1 MIPLHPS
8 EHFLPERWTYS
19 VEVTI
24 QSVAESCIIAI
35 LHKTSFWK
43 NHKLWSHFHQ
53 AFNRWVAGNYALSA
67 VKITKI
73 RQQTELH
80 YFNSQSIF
88 ISCRLMW
95 DLVLS
100 RLNRAPI
107 GHVSYASPFR
117 TRWAPHCLRAACA
130 ANQNSLGTL
139 LTIQIGGINLPGTR
153 HFTSIWDYICRSLV
167 LFLSPRAHWA
177 VHRKSHCLPIT
188 LLEKQLQTYAERQD
202 RKRGG
207 RRSGGSIWSN
217 PKSHSLRWGHENA
230 FQHMLWTS
238 AWNTQWDSAVQIHTG
253 TVRAVL
259 RGDWPVW
266 SCGGEPGVSII
277 PCLGKVCPVGHDHSA
292 EHDVVLGEIAGKQLS
307 RSDHRQAKHIW
318 DLISVRCV
326 RPRRYLTSTRQME
339 SH

>member
-1 MIPLHPS
+1 MIPLHPG

-24 QSVAESCIIAI
+24 QSAAESCIIAI

-43 NHKLWSHFHQ
+43 DHKFWSHFHQ
-53 AFNRWVAGNYALSA
+53 AFNKRVAGTYVLSA
-67 VKITKI
+67 AKITKI

-80 YFNSQSIF
+80 YFSSQSIF
-88 ISCRLMW
+88 ISCRLMS

-107 GHVSYASPFR
+107 SHVSYTSPFR
-117 TRWAPHCLRAACA
+117 THWAPHCLRAACA

-153 HFTSIWDYICRSLV
+153 HFTSIWGYICRSLV

-207 RRSGGSIWSN
+207 RRSRGVHLVQ
-217 PKSHSLRWGHENA
+217 PRVSLFTMRPWA
-230 FQHMLWTS
+230 CIS
-238 AWNTQWDSAVQIHTG
+238 AY
-253 TVRAVL
+253 
-259 RGDWPVW
+259 
-266 SCGGEPGVSII
+266 
-277 PCLGKVCPVGHDHSA
+277 
-292 EHDVVLGEIAGKQLS
+292 VVN
-307 RSDHRQAKHIW
+307 
-318 DLISVRCV
+318 ISLEYPMR
-326 RPRRYLTSTRQME
+326 
-339 SH
+339 